1 MVMKIRGVVHI
12 CQLGEWRRSLSILMK
27 SIVSSGLYD
36 VSESIDFCVLSPRE
50 VPDDI
55 QMLPKTSVRCVG
67 TPALY
72 ERPTLLH
79 LRNKAASDEDQVY
92 YWYVHTKG
100 LRWFGTEREQPVL
113 DWIQLLLFWNV
124 QQWKKAAA
132 ELDNGFDVYG
142 CNQTNVPINH
152 YSGNFWWAT
161 SSYLKT
167 LPDTIGDGYNDPE
180 FWIMR
185 SNPKWSC
192 VFRSGLEGMG
202 HYFNKYPS
210 ILYKFRC

>member
-1 MVMKIRGVVHI
+1 MVKIRGVLHV
-12 CQLGEWRRSLSILMK
+12 CQVGDWKRSLSILMK
-27 SIVSSGLYD
+27 SIMSSGLYD
-36 VSESIDFCVLSPRE
+36 ASESIDFCVLSPQG
-50 VPDDI
+50 VVDALP
-55 QMLPKTSVRCVG
+55 QLPKTRIHWMG

-79 LRNKAASDEDQVY
+79 LRSKAVNDADPVY

-113 DWIQLLLFWNV
+113 DWIQLLLYWNV
-124 QQWKKAAA
+124 DKWKKAVT
-132 ELDNGFDVYG
+132 ELDTGFDVYG
-142 CNQTNVPINH
+142 CNQTDVPINH
-152 YSGNFWWAT
+152 YSGNFWWST

-185 SNPKWSC
+185 SNPKWAC
-192 VFRSGLEGMG
+192 AFRSGLEGMG
-202 HYFNKYPS
+202 HYFNRYSP